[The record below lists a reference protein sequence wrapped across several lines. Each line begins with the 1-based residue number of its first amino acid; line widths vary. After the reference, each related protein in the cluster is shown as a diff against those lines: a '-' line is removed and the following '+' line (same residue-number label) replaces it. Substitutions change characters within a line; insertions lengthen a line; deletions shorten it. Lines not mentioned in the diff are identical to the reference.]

1 MYNLRPL
8 NSHTHYLFINNCV

>member
-8 NSHTHYLFINNCV
+8 NSHTH